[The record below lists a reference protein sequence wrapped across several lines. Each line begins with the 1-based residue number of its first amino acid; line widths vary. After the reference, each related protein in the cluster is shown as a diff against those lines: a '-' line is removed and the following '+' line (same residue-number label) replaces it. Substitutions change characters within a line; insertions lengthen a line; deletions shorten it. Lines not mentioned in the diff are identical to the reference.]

1 MIDSGILFAVA
12 VYFLVVPLVALI
24 VALIARSRADRLA
37 RKVELLEGDVERM
50 RRFVLEPRAAVE
62 GVPEPAKAARAEAA
76 AAPAA
81 LATPSPVAA
90 PRPAP
95 AAAPSSPWRDAATAA
110 GREASRA
117 ASGGAEAP
125 RAAEP
130 FAGLAQETA
139 RKKGERRN
147 LEETL
152 ASRLPVWIGSAAL
165 FLAAAFLLK
174 FTFDR
179 GLLGPTAR
187 VVIGV
192 LFGLALLVLGQR
204 LAARSARVAQGL
216 TAAGIASLY
225 ASFLAGTSL
234 YHLVPRPAGFGL
246 MVLTT
251 AVAVLLSLRQGPFIA
266 VLGLVG
272 GFLTPALIG
281 STEHNP
287 VGLFGYLT
295 LLEIG
300 LLLAARRRALWP
312 LAALTGLGGGAW
324 AALWLA
330 LRFEP
335 GDAAP
340 VGLFL
345 LASAAL
351 FVVAGRRLASE
362 KEAPWGGAGFANGLT
377 LGVVGG
383 AVALSAC
390 LVGAGDFGTIEW
402 LFLGLLAAGSI
413 VLARFAAPH
422 EPLPWIAWA
431 AGLLL
436 LARWASVAPDGAALP
451 SSFGWTALL
460 YGGLLAVGGYAAL
473 WGAASP
479 VRFAALSAASA
490 FGYFLCAW
498 ACLRT
503 APPAGGWGVWS
514 LGLAT
519 VFVAAALP
527 VARRRALG
535 ANLEAPLAALAAAA
549 TLFLSAAAPFEL
561 DRFTLT
567 VAWAIEAPL
576 LILVERRTGVK
587 GLRWLAAALGAAA
600 LARLVLNPYLYEY
613 PLGDTPVFN
622 WLLYGIGAPVAA
634 FALAGRLLGPLENP
648 SGERIPN
655 NAPPRIHELFELA
668 AIGTGMLLIA
678 LETRHYFHAAP
689 IEGGYRLADAG
700 PFYVAEAGTILAL
713 WALLGWGLDAWGGRV
728 ARRSLELGGR
738 AALGVSLGVGL
749 FVVGLVVNPLFA
761 PRPVGATPVFNGL
774 LAAYGAPALIA
785 ALLARRAARIGWPTW
800 AARLCAAG
808 ALVYAF
814 LFLTLEVRQFFHGD
828 VLYGGA
834 TTSAEMYSYSAAYV
848 LFGTLLLGAAIAT
861 RGLVLRWGSLAVML
875 LAVGKVFLVDLS
887 ELKDLYRVFSLFGL
901 GASLL
906 LLAYLY
912 QRFVFGRRNER

>member
-1 MIDSGILFAVA
+1 MGGFGLLGLFVAYLLCVPAVA
-12 VYFLVVPLVALI
+12 LVAALVVRGRIDRLERKVADLQAE
-24 VALIARSRADRLA
+24 VARLA
-37 RKVELLEGDVERM
+37 R
-50 RRFVLEPRAAVE
+50 RAAA
-62 GVPEPAKAARAEAA
+62 GEAA
-76 AAPAA
+76 AAAPPRPAA
-81 LATPSPVAA
+81 AIPAREIPA
-90 PRPAP
+90 PPPTAKPAP
-95 AAAPSSPWRDAATAA
+95 AAPWRDAAAAA
-110 GREASRA
+110 GSEAQRA
-117 ASGGAEAP
+117 GAGGAEAP

-130 FAGLAQETA
+130 FAGLAHEAT
-139 RKKGERRN
+139 REKGERRN

-192 LFGLALLVLGQR
+192 LFGVALLVLGQR
-204 LAARSARVAQGL
+204 LVPRSARVAQGL

-251 AVAVLLSLRQGPFIA
+251 AAAVLLSLRQGPFIA

-287 VGLFGYLT
+287 VGLFGYLA
-295 LLEIG
+295 LLEVG
-300 LLLAARRRALWP
+300 LLLVARRRALWP
-312 LAALTGLGGGAW
+312 LAALTGLGGFAW

-335 GDAAP
+335 GDTLP

-351 FVVAGRRLASE
+351 FVVAGRRLAAE
-362 KEAPWGGAGFANGLT
+362 TEAPWGGEPFANALT
-377 LGVVGG
+377 LGAVGG
-383 AVALSAC
+383 AAALTAC
-390 LVGAGDFGTIEW
+390 LVGVGDFGTLEW
-402 LFLGLLAAGSI
+402 CFLGLLAAGSI
-413 VLARFAAPH
+413 VLARFATRL
-422 EPLPWIAWA
+422 EPLPWIAWG

-436 LARWASVAPDGAALP
+436 LARWASAAPNAAALP
-451 SSFGWTALL
+451 ASFGWTALL

-479 VRFAALSAASA
+479 VRFAAFSAASA

-498 ACLRT
+498 ACLRAT
-503 APPAGGWGVWS
+503 PPAGGWGVWS
-514 LGLAT
+514 LGLAAL
-519 VFVAAALP
+519 FVAAAIP

-535 ANLEAPLAALAAAA
+535 ANLDAPLAALAAAA
-549 TLFLSAAAPFEL
+549 TMFLSAAAPFEL

-567 VAWAIEAPL
+567 VAWAVEAPL
-576 LILVERRTGVK
+576 LILVGRRTGVK

-622 WLLYGIGAPVAA
+622 WLLYGIGAPIAA
-634 FALAGRLLGPLENP
+634 FALAGRLLRPLENP
-648 SGERIPN
+648 SGERLPN
-655 NAPPRIHELFELA
+655 AAPPRLHELFELA
-668 AIGTGMLLIA
+668 AIGCGMLLIA
-678 LETRHYFHAAP
+678 LEARHYFHAAP
-689 IEGGYRLADAG
+689 GVEGGFRLADAG
-700 PFYVAEAGTILAL
+700 SFHVAEAGTIVSL
-713 WALLGWGLDAWGGRV
+713 WALLGWGLDAWGARA
-728 ARRSLELGGR
+728 ARRSLALGGR
-738 AALGVSLGVGL
+738 AALCAALGCGL
-749 FVVGLVVNPLFA
+749 PVLGLILDPLFA

-774 LAAYGAPALIA
+774 LVAYGAPALIA
-785 ALLARRAARIGWPTW
+785 ALLARRAPRVGWPAA

-814 LFLTLEVRQFFHGD
+814 LFLSLEVRQLFHGD
-828 VLYGGA
+828 VLFGGA
-834 TTSAEMYSYSAAYV
+834 TTNAEMYTYSAAYV
-848 LFGTLLLGAAIAT
+848 LFGTLLLAAAIAT

-875 LAVGKVFLVDLS
+875 LAVGKVFLFDLA
-887 ELKDLYRVFSLFGL
+887 ELQDLYRVFSLFGL

-912 QRFVFGRRNER
+912 QRFVFGRKETR